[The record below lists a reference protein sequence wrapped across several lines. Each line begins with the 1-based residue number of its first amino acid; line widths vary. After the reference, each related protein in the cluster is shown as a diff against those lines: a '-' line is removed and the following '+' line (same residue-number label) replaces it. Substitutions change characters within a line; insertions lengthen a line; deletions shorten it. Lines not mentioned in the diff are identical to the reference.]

1 MREFTNNRYIKLRRK
16 KSYFNPAPIEVDHLF
31 APTSCQDLF
40 PYKKNCYEGPPGPRG
55 PRGLRGVRGPVGP
68 QGEAGPAGPQGEQ
81 GIQGETG
88 LTGPQGEQGLQGPQG
103 EIGPVGPQGEPG
115 PTGPQ
120 GEPGPA
126 FAQEGFSAS
135 SSALGVSSTQQ
146 ISQWSVNSP
155 YYSNINFDALQGIY
169 TVPSAGRYALFATFN
184 YQTTAALSITLGS
197 NVNPAFIM
205 RRINDNTD
213 LVSGLFPILNVNVV
227 LILTLRA
234 VLGSGTVTLA
244 GDVELNAGDE
254 IGLFYEANGLN
265 ISLNIGGGTGGMVWS
280 VHKIAES

>member
-1 MREFTNNRYIKLRRK
+1 MREFSNNRYLKLRRK
-16 KSYFNPAPIEVDHLF
+16 KSYFNPVPIEVDHLF
-31 APTSCQDLF
+31 APASCQNLY
-40 PYKKNCYEGPPGPRG
+40 PLKKFNCEGPPGPRG
-55 PRGLRGVRGPVGP
+55 PRGFR
-68 QGEAGPAGPQGEQ
+68 GPAGPQGEIGPAGPQ
-81 GIQGETG
+81 GDP
-88 LTGPQGEQGLQGPQG
+88 GPVGQQGEQG
-103 EIGPVGPQGEPG
+103 I
-115 PTGPQ
+115 Q

-126 FAQEGFSAS
+126 FAQEGFSAT

-155 YYSNINFDALQGIY
+155 YYSNVNFDAPQGIY
-169 TVPSAGRYALFATFN
+169 TVPSSGRYAIYATLN
-184 YQTTAALSITLGS
+184 YQTTAALSISLGS
-197 NVNPAFIM
+197 NVNPAFII

-227 LILTLRA
+227 LVLTLRA